1 MKTVLNDPNR
11 LTAILDWLKQHKAHE
26 EVGLLNIPVL
36 LREDIIEMVG
46 DLREF
51 KKELDRNQIP
61 KSFLY
66 QRILLNREFAFQLEE
81 KFWWEQFHLVQ
92 ARKMY
97 FNDIRYKD
105 FDPMESTDFQVREK
119 VKALDMLEYLQELQ
133 NHLDKKMKDSGIM
146 MNHLTYLFGN

>member
-1 MKTVLNDPNR
+1 MKTVLNDPKR
-11 LTAILDWLKQHKAHE
+11 LTAILDWLKFNKAHE
-26 EVGLLNIPVL
+26 ELGLITIPIAF
-36 LREDIIEMVG
+36 REDIIEMVG

-97 FNDIRYKD
+97 FNNIRNKEH
-105 FDPMESTDFQVREK
+105 DPMESTDFQIKEK
-119 VKALDMLEYLQELQ
+119 LKAIDMLEYLDDLQ
-133 NHLDKKMKDSGIM
+133 NHLDKKMKDSPIM
-146 MNHLTYLFGN
+146 MNNLTYLLGN